1 MFTGLIG
8 GSPHFQEHLMRDPV
22 LCLHKAGSWR
32 CSQVISYL
40 ISYESIPM
48 ELTGIAVESALEV
61 LVDDEHSLI
70 LEHIIRIRGHH
81 LFHVV

>member
-1 MFTGLIG
+1 
-8 GSPHFQEHLMRDPV
+8 
-22 LCLHKAGSWR
+22 
-32 CSQVISYL
+32 
-40 ISYESIPM
+40 
-48 ELTGIAVESALEV
+48 V